1 MVQSR
6 NLVYTALGGSRYPK
20 ETMTVFVDG
29 QTYQMNNYSELVH
42 FGQGQ
47 NIWQSR
53 SPQKGHLEELRAF
66 LQGLSVV
73 DNGQSVMKNNLKPV
87 KSASWLN
94 SRSFDPRLIES

>member
-1 MVQSR
+1 M
-6 NLVYTALGGSRYPK
+6 YTALGGSRYPK

-66 LQGLSVV
+66 FAGLERG
-73 DNGQSVMKNNLKPV
+73 GQWPIGYEEQLK
-87 KSASWLN
+87 ASEI
-94 SRSFDPRLIES
+94 SFLVEQQIV